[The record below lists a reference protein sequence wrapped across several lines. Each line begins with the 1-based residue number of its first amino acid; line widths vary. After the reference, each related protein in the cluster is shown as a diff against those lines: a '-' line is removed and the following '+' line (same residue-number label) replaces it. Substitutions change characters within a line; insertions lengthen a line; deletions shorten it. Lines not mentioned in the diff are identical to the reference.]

1 MSTSVSPD
9 DLGSGDLGSG
19 DLGPGDRGAGGARGT
34 GGVTEARAG
43 AARARA
49 GTVPARRAGARAA
62 GARSGAAGRGGAPT
76 LRVERQILRDGVP
89 ALACVDEVGRGSLS
103 GPVTVG
109 VVVVTAETRSAP
121 QGVRDSKLLTP
132 EARERLAPL
141 IRRWAAC
148 WSVGHAEPSE
158 IDRYGIIAAL
168 RLAAHRAIAALTVPP
183 ATLLLDGNHDYVTTP
198 AQDTLLGPPPVLDAV
213 PPVRTMVKA
222 DLRCAAV
229 AAASILAKTERDAIM
244 VRLAED
250 HPEYGWAENKG
261 YSAPEHL
268 AALRRLGPT
277 PHHRTSWRLPQREA
291 AGLAVAGEDV
301 RAAGATAGGALPLG
315 ALLDPRLDVAG

>member
-1 MSTSVSPD
+1 MS
-9 DLGSGDLGSG
+9 
-19 DLGPGDRGAGGARGT
+19 PGDRGPVGGGGGAAR
-34 GGVTEARAG
+34 ARAG

-49 GTVPARRAGARAA
+49 G
-62 GARSGAAGRGGAPT
+62 AAGRSGAPT

-132 EARERLAPL
+132 DARERLAPL

-183 ATLLLDGNHDYVTTP
+183 ATLLLDGNHDYVTAP
-198 AQDTLLGPPPVLDAV
+198 LQDALLGPPPVLDVVPPVLDVV

-244 VRLAED
+244 VRLAQD

-291 AGLAVAGEDV
+291 EGLAAAGEPV
-301 RAAGATAGGALPLG
+301 RVESGSAPGVLPLG

>member
-1 MSTSVSPD
+1 MTAVAP
-9 DLGSGDLGSG
+9 
-19 DLGPGDRGAGGARGT
+19 R
-34 GGVTEARAG
+34 
-43 AARARA
+43 
-49 GTVPARRAGARAA
+49 GARATA
-62 GARSGAAGRGGAPT
+62 GRRAPAAGRGTVPT

-89 ALACVDEVGRGSLS
+89 ALACLDEVGRGSLS

-109 VVVVTAETRSAP
+109 VVVVTPETRSAP

-132 EARERLAPL
+132 DARERLAPL

-168 RLAAHRAIAALTVPP
+168 RLAAHRAIAGLAVPP
-183 ATLLLDGNHDYVTTP
+183 ATLLLDGNHDYVTAP
-198 AQDTLLGPPPVLDAV
+198 VQDTLLGPPPVLDVV

-277 PHHRTSWRLPQREA
+277 PHHRTSWRLPQRED
-291 AGLAVAGEDV
+291 AGSSVAVDDV
-301 RAAGATAGGALPLG
+301 HGAGGASAGTLPLG
-315 ALLDPRLDVAG
+315 ALLDPRLDIAG

>member
-1 MSTSVSPD
+1 MTTSV
-9 DLGSGDLGSG
+9 
-19 DLGPGDRGAGGARGT
+19 
-34 GGVTEARAG
+34 
-43 AARARA
+43 
-49 GTVPARRAGARAA
+49 RR
-62 GARSGAAGRGGAPT
+62 AAGRGGAPT

-109 VVVVTAETRSAP
+109 AVVVTAGTRSAP

-168 RLAAHRAIAALTVPP
+168 RLAAHRAIAALAVPP
-183 ATLLLDGNHDYVTTP
+183 NALLLDGNHDYVTTP
-198 AQDTLLGPPPVLDAV
+198 AQDTLLGPPVVLDVV
-213 PPVRTMVKA
+213 PPVRTLIKA

-244 VRLAED
+244 VRLAQE

-277 PHHRTSWRLPQREA
+277 PHHRTSWRLPPREA
-291 AGLAVAGEDV
+291 EPLLTPGADRLP
-301 RAAGATAGGALPLG
+301 AGAVDPGELPLG
-315 ALLDPRLDVAG
+315 GVLDPRLEVAG

>member
-1 MSTSVSPD
+1 MTAVAP
-9 DLGSGDLGSG
+9 
-19 DLGPGDRGAGGARGT
+19 RGAA
-34 GGVTEARAG
+34 AG
-43 AARARA
+43 
-49 GTVPARRAGARAA
+49 RRAP
-62 GARSGAAGRGGAPT
+62 AAGRGTAPT

-89 ALACVDEVGRGSLS
+89 ALACLDEVGRGSLS

-109 VVVVTAETRSAP
+109 VVVVTAGTRSAP

-168 RLAAHRAIAALTVPP
+168 RLAAHRALAGLTIPP

-198 AQDTLLGPPPVLDAV
+198 AQDTLLGPPPVVASV

-244 VRLAED
+244 VRLAQD

-277 PHHRTSWRLPQREA
+277 PHHRTSWRLPRRE
-291 AGLAVAGEDV
+291 VDEQP
-301 RAAGATAGGALPLG
+301 GGAGDAVPGTGPAADVLPLD
-315 ALLDPRLDVAG
+315 APDDARFDVAG

>member
-1 MSTSVSPD
+1 MKART
-9 DLGSGDLGSG
+9 
-19 DLGPGDRGAGGARGT
+19 GA
-34 GGVTEARAG
+34 
-43 AARARA
+43 
-49 GTVPARRAGARAA
+49 PA
-62 GARSGAAGRGGAPT
+62 APT
-76 LRVERQILRDGVP
+76 LRVERQILRGGVP

-109 VVVVTAETRSAP
+109 IVVVTADTRSAP

-132 EARERLAPL
+132 DARNRLAPK

-148 WSVGHAEPSE
+148 WSVGHAEPTE
-158 IDRYGIIAAL
+158 IDRYGIMAGL
-168 RLAAHRAIAALTVPP
+168 RLAAHRALAQLAVPP
-183 ATLLLDGNHDYVTTP
+183 ATLLLDGNHDYITAPSQTSLFEIP
-198 AQDTLLGPPPVLDAV
+198 AVVDAV

-244 VRLAED
+244 VRLAQE

-277 PHHRTSWRLPQREA
+277 PHHRVSWRLPLPEPTQ
-291 AGLAVAGEDV
+291 AGPATPARAGQTPAPDLAQ
-301 RAAGATAGGALPLG
+301 AL
-315 ALLDPRLDVAG
+315 AD